1 MASFKEFFYNKEDD
15 YSNQELV
22 NLYMHYP
29 DRKIKEIA
37 EITGKSI
44 GEIYR
49 VLHSYNINPNRLKI
63 NHKNVVEF
71 YNYGMNVNQIAEL
84 TGYTTRNVR
93 IIITKYKQTIKE
105 IAGI

>member
-1 MASFKEFFYNKEDD
+1 MASFKEFFYKEEDY

-22 NLYMHYP
+22 SIYMHYP
-29 DRKIKEIA
+29 DKKIKEIA

-49 VLHSYNINPNRLKI
+49 VLHSYNVSPNRLKT

-71 YNYGMNVNQIAEL
+71 YNYGMNVKQIAEL

-93 IIITKYKQTIKE
+93 YIITKVKN
-105 IAGI
+105 G